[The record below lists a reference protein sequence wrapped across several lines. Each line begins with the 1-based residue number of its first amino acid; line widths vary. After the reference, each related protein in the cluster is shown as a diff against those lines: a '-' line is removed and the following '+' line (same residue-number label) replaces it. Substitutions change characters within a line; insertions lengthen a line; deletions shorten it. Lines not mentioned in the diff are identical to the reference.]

1 MRNVRRSPLLNYFI
15 CNIYNNAVRLFDRT
29 LVKFLICYRNASVF
43 YSNNYSTTFCGIY
56 AAAYDAKAGRSQL
69 DIHRNR
75 VARNASFRRGICLR
89 V

>member
-1 MRNVRRSPLLNYFI
+1 MGWLLNYFI
-15 CNIYNNAVRLFDRT
+15 CNIYNNAIRLFDRP
-29 LVKFLICYRNASVF
+29 LVKFLISYRNASVF
-43 YSNNYSTTFCGIY
+43 YSNNYSATFCGIY